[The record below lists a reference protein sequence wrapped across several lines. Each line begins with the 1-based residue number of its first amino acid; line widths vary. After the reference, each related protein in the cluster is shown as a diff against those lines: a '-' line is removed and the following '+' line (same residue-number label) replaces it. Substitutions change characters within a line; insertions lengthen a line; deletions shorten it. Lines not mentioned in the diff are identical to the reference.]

1 MNPNPDRYKCERI
14 KKLVEEAASVDD
26 IGKRTRHR
34 PFPELKKIYSKLCKI
49 YTQASFQVIGDVLGK
64 YDHATILHAVKTF
77 DDLQESNGL
86 DCLLVFEE
94 VFLKIKDNK
103 NLLKKPRR
111 KPADPDAKVS
121 FIKLVEKYRSI
132 IRKKDARIKALE
144 QFILD
149 NELETL
155 KKY

>member
-1 MNPNPDRYKCERI
+1 MTEATEKYKCECI
-14 KKLVEEAASVDD
+14 KRLVEQAASVQD
-26 IGKRTRHR
+26 IGNRTRTR

-49 YTQASFQVIGDVLGK
+49 FTSASFEVIGEVLGG
-64 YDHATILHAVKTF
+64 YDHATIMHAVRTF
-77 DDLQESNGL
+77 DDLHESNGL

-111 KPADPDAKVS
+111 KPADPNAKIS

-132 IRKKDARIKALE
+132 IRKKDARIEALE

-149 NELETL
+149 NQLETL
-155 KKY
+155 KKT